1 MKHAS
6 NAAGDVAGDLAKLCG
21 QLDELV
27 KLVDGATDLS
37 AALRQASGKIQ
48 AILDDADALRQV
60 LNAYE
65 PVLQEGLRNLGSL
78 STTAAATVTDTETLL
93 GNAEDLLKTTGVQLD
108 AGTQQSLS
116 GIAASLRQAAKAMGA
131 TSDVKRGKNAL
142 TGILEDSWQ
151 EYTGEKNNLLL
162 MDANAQ
168 PVSLTDPRNPAPAS
182 VQVLIRTQEIQVE
195 EPAEEQTETESKSS
209 SFFGRIGQMFQ
220 DFGHA
225 IASIF
230 R

>member
-1 MKHAS
+1 MP
-6 NAAGDVAGDLAKLCG
+6 DRLCW
-21 QLDELV
+21 
-27 KLVDGATDLS
+27 
-37 AALRQASGKIQ
+37 
-48 AILDDADALRQV
+48 
-60 LNAYE
+60 
-65 PVLQEGLRNLGSL
+65 
-78 STTAAATVTDTETLL
+78 
-93 GNAEDLLKTTGVQLD
+93 
-108 AGTQQSLS
+108 
-116 GIAASLRQAAKAMGA
+116 AAKAMGA

-225 IASIF
+225 IAGIF